1 MVTRR
6 ATEASQAYLARAR
19 RLDADLGTLKG
30 AKGPF
35 VTELETF
42 GRGGKVIIP
51 VAGAFAEMPPD
62 VYATID
68 LVATALTCGH
78 LSYYDA

>member
-1 MVTRR
+1 MH
-6 ATEASQAYLARAR
+6 L
-19 RLDADLGTLKG
+19 LPG

-51 VAGAFAEMPPD
+51 VAGAFAEMSPELELELIQTHMTQKPMLR
-62 VYATID
+62 VEVGAR
-68 LVATALTCGH
+68 ALPISMGGGQTH
-78 LSYYDA
+78 